1 MDLSALDFKTLS
13 LFYMPIIGV
22 ESYALY
28 HLLLQLLNKTNKDR
42 FEVVFLIDLLNIKIA
57 TFNEAREK
65 LEAINL
71 IETYKQEDGYII
83 YLKSPFTAKQFVTDT
98 VLGSYLQSEIGDKS
112 MSLLLELFKSNHHE
126 KLGKNISK
134 QFDDLYVFTDTK
146 LIPIDYE
153 LQGRSEQKK
162 MNVTYAFNYETFV
175 EGLPNRLKSENLLNP
190 NFKEQLIKLAYV
202 YHLKEEDLIVIYEKA
217 PRKTIQSLN
226 LQAKLYFESKSKQ
239 IVVKPKE
246 IDLYTQLRN
255 ATINELLAGRVDE
268 NYEGLARKTY
278 FEITQK
284 YESLDLGMIHVLIV
298 NLLKI
303 KDGILPNTRY
313 LEMVL
318 NDWIAKGI
326 DTAEQAINH
335 INGLENK
342 YKSSSNY
349 KVKTKQAVK
358 TPDWMDEYLEEIRK
372 MDDQS

>member
-1 MDLSALDFKTLS
+1 MKSKDLIKIENGMDLSALDFKTLS

-202 YHLKEEDLIVIYEKA
+202 YHLKEEDLIVIYEKSTKKNYSKFEFA
-217 PRKTIQSLN
+217 SKTLFRIKNQNRLLLN
-226 LQAKLYFESKSKQ
+226 QKKLIYIRNLETQPLMNYLRAELMKITKVLQE
-239 IVVKPKE
+239 
-246 IDLYTQLRN
+246 
-255 ATINELLAGRVDE
+255 
-268 NYEGLARKTY
+268 KTY

-298 NLLKI
+298 NLLKNQRWYFTQYKI
-303 KDGILPNTRY
+303 FR
-313 LEMVL
+313 
-318 NDWIAKGI
+318 
-326 DTAEQAINH
+326 
-335 INGLENK
+335 NGFK
-342 YKSSSNY
+342 
-349 KVKTKQAVK
+349 
-358 TPDWMDEYLEEIRK
+358 
-372 MDDQS
+372 